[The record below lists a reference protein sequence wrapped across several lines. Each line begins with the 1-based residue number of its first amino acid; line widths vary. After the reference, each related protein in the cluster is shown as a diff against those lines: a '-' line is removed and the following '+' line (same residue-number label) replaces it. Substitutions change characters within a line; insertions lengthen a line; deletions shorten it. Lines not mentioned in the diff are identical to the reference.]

1 MFIGLNKDRRFLFLK
16 FLYFSKTVLDAIVM
30 IGGTDMIKTLYP
42 IFREWSKSGSVY
54 VISDPHFYDHDR
66 AFMGYEISEEDQIEI
81 LKKRC
86 HKNDTLICLGD
97 VGDPSLFSRIRS
109 RKVLIMGNHDVSVT
123 KFEGFF
129 DEVYAG
135 PLWVAEKL
143 VLSHEPLCLESGMT
157 RKPIA
162 FNIHGHDHSGEFYND
177 DYHLNVAQNVFG
189 WEPLDLG
196 RFIKDGM
203 LSHVKSIHREIID
216 TATERKKNSQR

>member
-1 MFIGLNKDRRFLFLK
+1 
-16 FLYFSKTVLDAIVM
+16 M
-30 IGGTDMIKTLYP
+30 ILTLYP
-42 IFREWSKSGSVY
+42 IFQEWSKSGSVY

-66 AFMGYEISEEDQIEI
+66 ALMGYEISEEDQIEI

-97 VGDPSLFSRIRS
+97 VGDPSLFSRIKS

-157 RKPIA
+157 RRPIA

-196 RFIKDGM
+196 KFIKDGM
-203 LSHVKSIHREIID
+203 LSHIKSIHREIID
-216 TATERKKNSQR
+216 TATERKKNLQR